1 MRLSWVG
8 FAVTAC
14 VITGASLAV
23 YESDA
28 ATPDITVAQAGP
40 GGRFGGPGGGG
51 PGGGPGGGGAG
62 GPGGPRGP
70 GGGGPES
77 GGPQTGGQGPREGAR
92 GEVRPIPP
100 RDAISLD
107 ALNAA
112 SMSAVPF
119 IDVHTHMRPTAG
131 KQGATLSAVG
141 GQQDFEGSVA
151 NAASQMRQYTA
162 AALIVI
168 PPPNVE
174 GRGFDVAAYAWAFAG
189 HPGLIGGGGGGTLN
203 GMIERAAGSG
213 EMGPQIAGPFRQTA
227 ERLAHSGIAVFGEFA
242 SEHFSLFAGH
252 PYEES
257 PPDHPLFLMLADV
270 AAENDLPIDL
280 HMEAIPQDMDMP
292 GGFATTNSANPQ
304 RVKGNIAALERLLAH
319 NSEARI
325 VWAHAGW
332 DNSGYWTVDLSRR
345 LLAAHPNL
353 FMSIKLDRSA
363 LEQSRP
369 VDGSRR
375 IKPEWIALLREFPDR
390 FVIGSDAFFNAEN
403 NLRHSEGDGSLS
415 DARDFVDALPDD
427 LRRPIAYANAI
438 RIYRLDKSSGPR

>member
-8 FAVTAC
+8 FTVTAC
-14 VITGASLAV
+14 TITGASLAV
-23 YESDA
+23 YESYA
-28 ATPDITVAQAGP
+28 ATPNIVVAQAGP

-51 PGGGPGGGGAG
+51 PGGGG
-62 GPGGPRGP
+62 GGPRGP
-70 GGGGPES
+70 GAGGPES
-77 GGPQTGGQGPREGAR
+77 GGTGPREGAR

-100 RDAISLD
+100 REAISID

-112 SMSAVPF
+112 PISAIPF

-141 GQQDFEGSVA
+141 GQEDFQGSVA
-151 NAASQMRQYTA
+151 NAASQMRQYNA

-189 HPGLIGGGGGGTLN
+189 HPGLIVGGGGGTLN
-203 GMIERAAGSG
+203 GLIERAARSG
-213 EMGPQIAGPFRQTA
+213 EMGPQIAAPFKQTA

-257 PPDHPLFLMLADV
+257 PPDHPLFMMLADV

-292 GGFATTNSANPQ
+292 GGFSTTNSANPQ
-304 RVKGNIAALERLLAH
+304 RVKGNIAALERLLTH
-319 NSEARI
+319 NPNARI

-353 FMSIKLDRSA
+353 YMSIKLDRGA

-369 VDGSRR
+369 MDGSRH
-375 IKPEWIALLREFPDR
+375 IKPEWLALLREFPDR
-390 FVIGSDAFFNAEN
+390 FVIGSDAFFNAES
-403 NLRHSEGDGSLS
+403 NLKHSEGDGNLG

-438 RIYRLDKSSGPR
+438 RIYRLDKPSGQHRPDNG